1 MDFEDCVY
9 NKLPDG
15 KIMVGGY
22 TLDSILSEYPIMN
35 SNTNVN
41 VESIQNGGNFAS
53 LFKDLAVPAGLLY
66 LQQNF
71 NPKSKILSNVGKHG
85 SIIEDSLY
93 DNLVDLVSKNKRI
106 KHNAKTRK
114 ERSKKRKQTRKSR
127 K

>member
-9 NKLPDG
+9 NKLSDG
-15 KIMVGGY
+15 KVLVGGY
-22 TLDSILSEYPIMN
+22 TLDSILTEHPIMN

-41 VESIQNGGNFAS
+41 VTNIQNGGSFS
-53 LFKDLAVPAGLLY
+53 SMFKDLAVPAGLLY

-71 NPKSKILSNVGKHG
+71 NPQSKILSNIVKQGEV
-85 SIIEDSLY
+85 INDSLY

-114 ERSKKRKQTRKSR
+114 ERRKKMKYTRKSR
-127 K
+127 